1 MAQITGTSL
10 IYGSGA
16 SQSAGGGKVIQYGY
30 GEYAVRTSLPV
41 DNNYIFWNGP
51 TIQRQSAD
59 SDFHVVALMPG
70 HAWNSFPFCG
80 MFVEMKDSSNNK
92 YRSYYV

>member
-30 GEYAVRTSLPV
+30 GENNTRTSLSTN
-41 DNNYIFWNGP
+41 NNYI
-51 TIQRQSAD
+51 
-59 SDFHVVALMPG
+59 
-70 HAWNSFPFCG
+70 
-80 MFVEMKDSSNNK
+80 
-92 YRSYYV
+92 Y